1 MKILLFD
8 DDKSSID
15 MLLTTIDWKSLGFD
29 DVVVS
34 YTVKQAKSLLIQ
46 NGAADIMILDIDAP
60 GETGIDLLR
69 WVREQGYVSEN
80 IFLTNYD
87 SFAFAS
93 EAMKLD
99 CVEYILKMA
108 PVSEVVEAVKRSL
121 KRLEDKKR
129 LQNLPE
135 TDSRQGAMGSQNGQ
149 ASLNTSDPAAPGQ
162 TRHEKT
168 VQTGQAETDQNGQ
181 ALSSRADPNK
191 MIERPTFPAEK
202 WAEMLASGAK
212 GDLFSEIQTYLA
224 RATRQ
229 AENERLELL
238 SFSHDYLRLITDF
251 LEENGFPVNRILS
264 SETGIMM
271 FQSAL
276 ESTFNMLQW
285 VDYSLGIVMRTVQD
299 AEESSSTI
307 EQVKQYLDQNYT
319 KKITRQDLSSLFF
332 ISPDHLSHSFSA
344 HYGTTI
350 PEYINQKRIQLA
362 KEELEMGRTVTEASE
377 LAGFET
383 LSYFST
389 VFKRLTGESPTDYVK
404 NRRKVK
410 NSNK

>member
-15 MLLTTIDWKSLGFD
+15 MLLKTIDWKNLGFD

-46 NGAADIMILDIDAP
+46 NGPADIMILDIDAP

-69 WVREQGYVSEN
+69 WVREQGCLSEN

-87 SFAFAS
+87 SFAFAK

-108 PVSEVVEAVKRSL
+108 PVSEIVEAVRRSIQ
-121 KRLEDKKR
+121 RLENKR
-129 LQNLPE
+129 IQVISG
-135 TDSRQGAMGSQNGQ
+135 TRQA
-149 ASLNTSDPAAPGQ
+149 PA
-162 TRHEKT
+162 T
-168 VQTGQAETDQNGQ
+168 VSGTGQAPIAASGMNGQ
-181 ALSSRADPNK
+181 IPQTVSGMNEQAAPPSSGNTARQTKTAYEQPQ
-191 MIERPTFPAEK
+191 FPAEK
-202 WAEMLASGAK
+202 WTEMLFD
-212 GDLFSEIQTYLA
+212 GDEGSLFTEIQNYLTKA
-224 RATRQ
+224 IRPSG
-229 AENERLELL
+229 NERRELL
-238 SFSHDYLRLITDF
+238 IFSHDYLRLITDF
-251 LEENGFPVNRILS
+251 LEEKGLHVNRMLS
-264 SETGIMM
+264 SETGIAM
-271 FQSAL
+271 FQSAMD
-276 ESTFNMLQW
+276 STFNMLQW

-299 AEESSSTI
+299 SEESISTI

-319 KKITRQDLSSLFF
+319 KKITRQDLSARFF
-332 ISPDHLSHSFSA
+332 ISQDHLSHSFNA

-362 KEELEMGRTVTEASE
+362 KEELEMGRTVSEAAEVS
-377 LAGFET
+377 GFET

-389 VFKRLTGESPTDYVK
+389 VFKRLTGDSPTDFVK

-410 NSNK
+410 ISNK